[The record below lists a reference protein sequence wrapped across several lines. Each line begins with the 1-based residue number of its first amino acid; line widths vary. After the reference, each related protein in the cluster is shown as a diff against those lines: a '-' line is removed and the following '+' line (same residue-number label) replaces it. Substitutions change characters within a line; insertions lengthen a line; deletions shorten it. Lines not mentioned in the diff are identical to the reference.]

1 MSEEEIKEEF
11 LRKAQ
16 REPEKHYPLRI
27 LKEEGFARRRCVK
40 CGNYFWSAAERRVC
54 GEPDCSGGYTFIGD
68 TPAREKMDF
77 IETWKKF
84 SSLFKKLGYVPI
96 KRYPVTARWRDD
108 ADFVQ
113 ASIYDFQPYVVSGE
127 IDPPANPLVVPQFC
141 LRFNDTD
148 NVGIT
153 GRHYTGFVMIGQHAF
168 ARPEEY
174 KPDDYLE
181 HIYAWL
187 TRGMK
192 IPKEELQFHEDAW
205 SGGGNMGPSM
215 EFFSRG
221 LEIGNQVYMQ
231 YDIKRGDAKELS
243 IKVLDMGMGQ
253 ERPAWFTLATGTSY
267 EAVFPTVAK
276 KLYKACNIKPD
287 QELLRKFLPYS
298 GSLNIGEREL
308 NKTWAEIAAKV
319 GIDVEE
325 LKSHILPLAGIY
337 SIGDHTRS
345 LLVALSDGAL
355 PSNVGGGYNLR
366 VLVRR
371 SFDFVARYEWDIS
384 LPEVC
389 EWHARYLKPQY
400 PELMEHLDE
409 VNEILEVEQRKYR
422 ETKEKSRRIVA
433 SLRGK
438 ELFLDKLIEL
448 YDSNGISPEMLKKEG
463 LKIEI
468 PADFYTRVA
477 ERHEKERREIEE
489 FMEFDLSGI
498 DKTEILYYADYK
510 LLEFQAKVLKIFEGK
525 YAILDRTAFYPTSG
539 GQASDRGYING
550 CRVVDVF
557 KQGSVVLHHVE
568 NPTFKEGEVVS
579 CKIDW
584 ERRKQLAQHHTT
596 THIIN
601 GAAREI
607 LGEHVWQAGAE
618 KTLEKA
624 RLDITHYEALSE
636 KTLKEIKKR
645 ASEIVAKNLKVESR
659 IYGRKEAEAK
669 FGFRLYQG
677 GAVPGRELRVVSI
690 NLLDTEACG
699 GTHLHSTGEVELIEI
714 IGSTKIQD
722 GVVRLEY
729 AAGEAAKRYKKERKR
744 EGDGIIDSLLAAGVI
759 SDPEEWGL
767 YVGGK
772 GWEIRDKKII
782 EELKASADVFSVPLE
797 ELPRT
802 IEKFVREIQVLGKE
816 VGEAQITWKG
826 RKLPDVAQEI
836 FDKWKELRKRKE
848 RAIARKAFFALN
860 AILSKPPEEV
870 GGIKYRIEELEAGME
885 ETIKAASELLKVA
898 KVVVLFGKNDK
909 VAVVGMCDESLDIDM
924 AHVIK
929 EACKILGGG
938 GGGKPNFAQGAG
950 TKKEKVEEAKEFVR
964 KYIMEKL

>member
-1 MSEEEIKEEF
+1 MSEKEIKEEF
-11 LRKAQ
+11 RRKAQ
-16 REPEKHYPLRI
+16 EEPERYYPIKI
-27 LKEEGFARRRCVK
+27 LKEEGFTRRRCVK
-40 CGNYFWSAAERRVC
+40 CGNYFWSAAERRMC
-54 GEPDCSGGYTFIGD
+54 GEPDCAGGYTFIGD
-68 TPAREKMDF
+68 TPAKKMDF
-77 IETWKKF
+77 IQTWKKF
-84 SSLFKKLGYVPI
+84 SELFKKFGYTPI

-108 ADFVQ
+108 VDFVQ
-113 ASIYDFQPYVVSGE
+113 ASIYDFQPFVVSGE
-127 IDPPANPLVVPQFC
+127 VDPPANPLVVPQFC

-168 ARPEEY
+168 APPEKY
-174 KPDDYLE
+174 RSNDYLE

-187 TRGMK
+187 TKGMK

-221 LEIGNQVYMQ
+221 LEIGNQVYIQ
-231 YDIKRGDAKELS
+231 YDIKSGAAKELS

-276 KLYKACNIKPD
+276 KLYKATSIEPD
-287 QELLRKFLPYS
+287 EQLLRRFLPYS
-298 GSLNIGEREL
+298 GLLNIDGKEL
-308 NKTWAEIAAKV
+308 DKTWAEIAAKI
-319 GIDVEE
+319 GTDLEE
-325 LKSHILPLAGIY
+325 LKNHILPLAGIY

-345 LLVALSDGAL
+345 LLLALSDGAL

-371 SFDFVARYEWDIS
+371 SLDFVARYGWDIS
-384 LPEVC
+384 LPQVC

-422 ETKEKSRRIVA
+422 ETKEKSKRIVA

-438 ELFLDKLIEL
+438 EVSLEKLIEL

-468 PADFYTRVA
+468 PVDFYTRVA
-477 ERHEKERREIEE
+477 ERHEKEREEIEK
-489 FMEFDLSGI
+489 FREFDSRGI
-498 DKTEILYYADYK
+498 DKTEILYYSDYR
-510 LLEFQAKVLKIFEGK
+510 LLEFSARVLRIFENE
-525 YAILDRTAFYPTSG
+525 YVVLDKTAFYPTSG
-539 GQASDRGYING
+539 GQASDRGYMNG

-557 KQGSVVLHHVE
+557 KQGNMVIHHIE
-568 NPTFKEGEVVS
+568 NPSFREGEVVA

-584 ERRKQLAQHHTT
+584 ERRRQLAQHHTA

-618 KTLEKA
+618 KTLDKA

-636 KTLKEIKKR
+636 ETLEKIERKANEI
-645 ASEIVAKNLKVESR
+645 IAKNLKVESR
-659 IYGRKEAEAK
+659 IYRRDEAEAE

-690 NLLDTEACG
+690 NSLDTEACG
-699 GTHLHSTGEVELIEI
+699 GTHLHSTGEAELIEI

-729 AAGEAAKRYKKERKR
+729 AAGRAARNY
-744 EGDGIIDSLLAAGVI
+744 LAQESKILQEVLSTAAPHSPNLSKVT
-759 SDPEEWGL
+759 PEQLRAAAE
-767 YVGGK
+767 
-772 GWEIRDKKII
+772 
-782 EELKASADVFSVPLE
+782 VFSVPRE
-797 ELPRT
+797 ELPRA
-802 IEKFVREIQVLGKE
+802 IKKFVREILVLRKE
-816 VGEAQITWKG
+816 VGEAQIAWKG
-826 RKLPDVAQEI
+826 RKLQGVAQEI
-836 FDKWKELRKRKE
+836 FDEWKELKKRKE
-848 RAIARKAFFALN
+848 RAITRKASFALN

-870 GGIKYRIEELEAGME
+870 RGIKYRIEELKVGME
-885 ETIKAASELLKVA
+885 ETIKAASELLKVTE
-898 KVVVLFGKNDK
+898 VVVLFGTNDR
-909 VAVVGMCDESLDIDM
+909 VAVVGMCDEGVDIDM
-924 AHVIK
+924 AHVVR

-938 GGGKPNFAQGAG
+938 GGGKPSFAQGAG
-950 TKKEKVEEAKEFVR
+950 TKKEKIEEARQFVR
-964 KYIMEKL
+964 KYIREKK

>member
-11 LRKAQ
+11 LRRAQ
-16 REPEKHYPLRI
+16 REPEKHYPVRI
-27 LKEEGFARRRCVK
+27 LKEEGFVRRRCVK

-54 GEPDCSGGYTFIGD
+54 GEPDCSGGYTFISD
-68 TPAREKMDF
+68 TPAGEKMDF

-84 SSLFKKLGYVPI
+84 SSLFKKLGYAPI

-168 ARPEEY
+168 AKLEEY

-192 IPKEELQFHEDAW
+192 IPTEELQFHEDAW

-231 YDIKRGDAKELS
+231 YDIKSEAAKELS

-287 QELLRKFLPYS
+287 QELLHKFLPYS
-298 GSLNIGEREL
+298 GLLNISEREL
-308 NKTWAEIAAKV
+308 DKTWADIAAKI
-319 GIDVEE
+319 GIDMEE
-325 LKSHILPLAGIY
+325 LKNHILPLAGIY

-371 SFDFVARYEWDIS
+371 SLDFISRYGWDIS

-409 VNEILEVEQRKYR
+409 VNEILEVEQHKYR

-433 SLRGK
+433 GLRGK

-468 PADFYTRVA
+468 PVDFYTRVA
-477 ERHEKERREIEE
+477 ERHERAGKEIER
-489 FMEFDLSGI
+489 FKEFDLSGI

-510 LLEFQAKVLKIFEGK
+510 LLEFPARVLRIFENE
-525 YAILDRTAFYPTSG
+525 YVVLDKTAFYPTSG
-539 GQASDRGYING
+539 GQTSDRGYING

-557 KQGSVVLHHVE
+557 KQGNVVLHRVE
-568 NPTFKEGEVVS
+568 NPTFEEGEVVS

-584 ERRKQLAQHHTT
+584 ERRKQLAQHHTA

-601 GAAREI
+601 GAARDI

-624 RLDITHYEALSE
+624 RLDITHYEALS
-636 KTLKEIKKR
+636 
-645 ASEIVAKNLKVESR
+645 
-659 IYGRKEAEAK
+659 
-669 FGFRLYQG
+669 
-677 GAVPGRELRVVSI
+677 
-690 NLLDTEACG
+690 
-699 GTHLHSTGEVELIEI
+699 
-714 IGSTKIQD
+714 
-722 GVVRLEY
+722 
-729 AAGEAAKRYKKERKR
+729 
-744 EGDGIIDSLLAAGVI
+744 
-759 SDPEEWGL
+759 
-767 YVGGK
+767 
-772 GWEIRDKKII
+772 
-782 EELKASADVFSVPLE
+782 
-797 ELPRT
+797 
-802 IEKFVREIQVLGKE
+802 
-816 VGEAQITWKG
+816 
-826 RKLPDVAQEI
+826 
-836 FDKWKELRKRKE
+836 
-848 RAIARKAFFALN
+848 
-860 AILSKPPEEV
+860 
-870 GGIKYRIEELEAGME
+870 
-885 ETIKAASELLKVA
+885 
-898 KVVVLFGKNDK
+898 
-909 VAVVGMCDESLDIDM
+909 
-924 AHVIK
+924 
-929 EACKILGGG
+929 
-938 GGGKPNFAQGAG
+938 
-950 TKKEKVEEAKEFVR
+950 
-964 KYIMEKL
+964 

>member
-1 MSEEEIKEEF
+1 MSEKEIKEEF
-11 LRKAQ
+11 RRKAQ
-16 REPEKHYPLRI
+16 EEPEKHYPVRI
-27 LKEEGFARRRCVK
+27 LREEGFVRRRCVK
-40 CGNYFWSAAERRVC
+40 CGNYFWSAAERRMC
-54 GEPDCSGGYTFIGD
+54 GEPDCAGGYTFIGD
-68 TPAREKMDF
+68 TPAKKKMDF
-77 IETWKKF
+77 IQTWKKF
-84 SSLFKKLGYVPI
+84 SKLFKKFGYAAIP
-96 KRYPVTARWRDD
+96 RYPVVARWRDD
-108 ADFVQ
+108 TDFVQ
-113 ASIYDFQPYVVSGE
+113 ASIYDFQPFVVSGE
-127 IDPPANPLVVPQFC
+127 VDPPANPLVVPQFC

-168 ARPEEY
+168 APPEKY
-174 KPDDYLE
+174 MPNDYLE

-187 TRGMK
+187 TKGMK

-221 LEIGNQVYMQ
+221 LEIGNQVYIQ
-231 YDIKRGDAKELS
+231 YDIKSGAAKELS

-267 EAVFPTVAK
+267 GAVFPTVAK
-276 KLYKACNIKPD
+276 KLYRATGIEPD
-287 QELLRKFLPYS
+287 EPLLRRFLPYS
-298 GSLNIGEREL
+298 GLLNIDGKEL
-308 NKTWAEIAAKV
+308 DKTWAEIAAKI
-319 GIDVEE
+319 GTDLEE
-325 LKSHILPLAGIY
+325 LKNHILPLAGIY

-345 LLVALSDGAL
+345 LLFALSDGAL

-371 SFDFVARYEWDIS
+371 SLDFVARYGWDIS
-384 LPEVC
+384 LPQVC

-400 PELMEHLDE
+400 PELMDHLDE

-422 ETKEKSRRIVA
+422 ETKEKSKRIVA

-438 ELFLDKLIEL
+438 EISLDKLIEL

-468 PADFYTRVA
+468 PVDFYTRVA
-477 ERHEKERREIEE
+477 ERHEKEREEIEK
-489 FMEFDLSGI
+489 FREFDSRGI
-498 DKTEILYYADYK
+498 DKTEILYYSDYR
-510 LLEFQAKVLKIFEGK
+510 LLEFSARVLRIFENE
-525 YAILDRTAFYPTSG
+525 YVVLDKTAFYPTSG
-539 GQASDRGYING
+539 GQASDRGYMNG

-557 KQGSVVLHHVE
+557 KQGNMVIHHVE
-568 NPTFKEGEVVS
+568 NPSFREGEVVA

-584 ERRKQLAQHHTT
+584 ERRRQLAQHHTA

-601 GAAREI
+601 GVVRST

-636 KTLKEIKKR
+636 KILEKIRKR
-645 ASEIVAKNLKVESR
+645 ANEIVAKNLKVESR

-690 NLLDTEACG
+690 NSLDTEACG

-714 IGSTKIQD
+714 ICSTKIQD

-729 AAGEAAKRYKKERKR
+729 AAGEAARNY
-744 EGDGIIDSLLAAGVI
+744 LAQESKILQEVLSTAAPH
-759 SDPEEWGL
+759 SPNLSKATPEQLRAAAE
-767 YVGGK
+767 
-772 GWEIRDKKII
+772 
-782 EELKASADVFSVPLE
+782 VFSVPRE

-802 IEKFVREIQVLGKE
+802 IKKFVREILALRKE
-816 VGEAQITWKG
+816 VGEAQIAWKG
-826 RKLPDVAQEI
+826 RKLQDVAQEI
-836 FDKWKELRKRKE
+836 FGEWKELRKRKE
-848 RAIARKAFFALN
+848 RAIARKASFALN

-870 GGIKYRIEELEAGME
+870 RGIKYRIEELEAGME
-885 ETIKAASELLKVA
+885 ETIKAASELLKVT
-898 KVVVLFGKNDK
+898 KVVVLFGTNDR
-909 VAVVGMCDESLDIDM
+909 VAVVGMCDESVDIDM
-924 AHVIK
+924 AHVVR
-929 EACKILGGG
+929 EACRILGGR
-938 GGGKPNFAQGAG
+938 GGGKPSFAQGAG
-950 TKKEKVEEAKEFVR
+950 TKKEKIEEARQFVR
-964 KYIMEKL
+964 KYIREKK